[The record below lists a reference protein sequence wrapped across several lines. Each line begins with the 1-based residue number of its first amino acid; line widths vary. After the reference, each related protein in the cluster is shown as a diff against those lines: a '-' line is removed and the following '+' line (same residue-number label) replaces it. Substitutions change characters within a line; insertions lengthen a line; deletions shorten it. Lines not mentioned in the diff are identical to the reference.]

1 LREEKAA
8 TERPPG
14 TTLDVYF
21 SRAHAARLGLP
32 GFGVVVP
39 LDAAESAEAFRVLRT
54 RDPIPLPQR
63 LASSEAKRVERIG
76 SDTGAVLG
84 PRMPSA

>member
-1 LREEKAA
+1 MSISAALTQHDLGCPVSASSFRSMLQKAQ
-8 TERPPG
+8 
-14 TTLDVYF
+14 
-21 SRAHAARLGLP
+21 RLLGSSEL
-32 GFGVVVP
+32 V
-39 LDAAESAEAFRVLRT
+39 T
-54 RDPIPLPQR
+54 PIPLPQR